1 MIWVILQ
8 APGILVVQILIN
20 MAAGLYVGLL
30 EAKEKIICLR
40 ANNDDDDET

>member
-1 MIWVILQ
+1 MIWVVLQ
-8 APGILVVQILIN
+8 APGILVVRMLIN

-30 EAKEKIICLR
+30 EAIEEISCLR